1 MRPAVLPLVTRHAS
15 EWFGGGDD
23 TLRYGCPPPNWI
35 HPENVAGQ
43 AALNVR
49 HAVTGGENGVARTVR
64 SGPWPHYVLTQ
75 NELIESYV
83 LFSFHWTKLV

>member
-49 HAVTGGENGVARTVR
+49 HAVTGVR
-64 SGPWPHYVLTQ
+64 MAWRGRCDLDPG
-75 NELIESYV
+75 LITC
-83 LFSFHWTKLV
+83 WRRM